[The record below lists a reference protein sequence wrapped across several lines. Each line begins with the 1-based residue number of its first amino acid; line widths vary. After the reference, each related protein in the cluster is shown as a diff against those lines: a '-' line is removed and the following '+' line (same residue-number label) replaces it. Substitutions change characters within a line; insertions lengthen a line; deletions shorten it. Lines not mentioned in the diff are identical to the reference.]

1 MAIDPKAFRNR
12 KASEYSSLS
21 GSKKKGAKIR
31 MKPNLDS
38 LPTSNVK
45 VIGKSRATS
54 KQIADAGLASRTSPA
69 PRQPVKGK
77 RGTAKTW
84 GRKDSLN

>member
-1 MAIDPKAFRNR
+1 MKIDPKIIRNN
-12 KASEYSSLS
+12 KALEYS
-21 GSKKKGAKIR
+21 GNRGKKKKGAKIQ

-38 LPTSNVK
+38 MPTSNVK

-84 GRKDSLN
+84 GRKDSPN